1 MSTIAHERFEAVIGL
16 EVHAQLLTKSKA
28 FAPVPPIYG
37 EAPNTMVTPLCLGHP
52 GTLPVVNENLVRY
65 IIKMGLA
72 TNCQIAPKS
81 IFARKNYFYPDL
93 PKGYQISQFETPICH
108 DGFVDIELEEY
119 DKRIGVTRIHMEE
132 DAGKSIHDQD
142 PYNTLVDLNR
152 AGTPLIEIVSEP
164 DLRTPQEAYAYLT
177 KIKQIVQYLEICD
190 GNMEEG
196 SLRCDA
202 NVSVRPRGQKEF
214 GTRTELK
221 NMNSFR
227 NVEKAIEYEIYRQI
241 ELIEG
246 GGTVVQQTRLWDT
259 SKMQSRP
266 MRSKEE
272 AHDYRYFP
280 EPDLPPI
287 IVSDEMK
294 EEIRAEL
301 PELAD
306 VRQKRFVSEYGMSE
320 DDAKTLTEDKY
331 LADFFEREIGDYP
344 NPLDI
349 SNFIKTHVLRTLN
362 EDKKHI
368 SEVNLPTG
376 SVQAIV
382 SLNGKNEIS
391 SSNAVKLYDEIY
403 DSFNNFQNVL
413 PDQDFVTGN
422 ITFLKGNLDTNPESV
437 SNFVPINTS
446 IPDYSVRINTDLPDN
461 TLVYLPVLEYS
472 SAKGLAEK
480 LNLIQ
485 VSDSGFLEELVDEII
500 ANNPDEVE
508 RYRGGKKQLMGFFV
522 GQAMKA
528 SKGKANPKMVTQM
541 VAKKLEG

>member
-16 EVHAQLLTKSKA
+16 EVHAQLLTQSKA
-28 FAPVPPIYG
+28 FSTVAPIYG
-37 EAPNTMVTPLCLGHP
+37 EAPNTQITPLCLGHP

-72 TNCQIAPKS
+72 TNCSIAPRS

-93 PKGYQISQFETPICH
+93 PKGYQISQFDTPICF
-108 DGFVDIELEEY
+108 DGYLDIELEEY
-119 DKRIGVTRIHMEE
+119 NKRIGLTRIHMEE

-164 DLRTPQEAYAYLT
+164 DLRTPEEAYAYLT

-202 NVSVRPRGQKEF
+202 NVSVRPRGREKF

-227 NVEKAIEYEIYRQI
+227 NVEKAIEFEIYRQI
-241 ELIEG
+241 ELIESG
-246 GGTVVQQTRLWDT
+246 GEVVQQTRLWDT
-259 SKMQSRP
+259 SKLQTRV

-287 IVSDEMK
+287 IVSTELLDEIK
-294 EEIRAEL
+294 SEL

-306 VRQKRFVSEYGMSE
+306 VRQKRFVSDYAMSE
-320 DDAKTLTEDKY
+320 IDAITITESRY
-331 LADFFEREIGDYP
+331 LADYFEEVAEHAGNPKAALNIVLSEVLRVLNEQSIEIGEFSI
-344 NPLDI
+344 NPKRLAEL
-349 SNFIKTHVLRTLN
+349 IKLKEDDKINSSALQSIFN
-362 EDKKHI
+362 KMLEEDK
-368 SEVNLPTG
+368 
-376 SVQAIV
+376 
-382 SLNGKNEIS
+382 
-391 SSNAVKLYDEIY
+391 
-403 DSFNNFQNVL
+403 
-413 PDQDFVTGN
+413 
-422 ITFLKGNLDTNPESV
+422 
-437 SNFVPINTS
+437 
-446 IPDYSVRINTDLPDN
+446 
-461 TLVYLPVLEYS
+461 
-472 SAKGLAEK
+472 SAEELAKEM
-480 LNLIQ
+480 NLIQ
-485 VSDSGFLEELVDEII
+485 VSDTGFLDSLVDEII
-500 ANNPDEVE
+500 ANNPEEVE
-508 RYRGGKKQLMGFFV
+508 RYKSGKKQLMGFFV

-528 SKGKANPKMVTQM
+528 SQGKANPKMITQM
-541 VAKKLEG
+541 VSSKLES

>member
-16 EVHAQLLTKSKA
+16 EVHAQLLTNSKA
-28 FAPVPPIYG
+28 FAPVAPIYG

-72 TNCQIAPKS
+72 TNCSVAEKS

-93 PKGYQISQFETPICH
+93 PKGYQISQFDTPICF
-108 DGFVDIELEEY
+108 DGYLDIELEEY
-119 DKRIGVTRIHMEE
+119 NKRIGLTRIHMEE

-202 NVSVRPRGQKEF
+202 NVSVRPRGREKF

-227 NVEKAIEYEIYRQI
+227 NVEKAIEFEIYRQI
-241 ELIEG
+241 ELIESG
-246 GGTVVQQTRLWDT
+246 GEVVQQTRLWDT
-259 SKMQSRP
+259 SKNQTRI

-287 IVSDEMK
+287 IVTSEMLDEIK
-294 EEIRAEL
+294 EEL

-306 VRQKRFVSEYGMSE
+306 VRQKRFADEYGMSE
-320 DDAKTLTEDKY
+320 VDAITITEDRY
-331 LADFFEREIGDYP
+331 LADFFEEVAEAAN
-344 NPLDI
+344 NPKAA
-349 SNFIKTHVLRTLN
+349 SNIVLSDVLRVLN
-362 EDKKHI
+362 EQSINIKEFNVSAARLAELIKLKEEDK
-368 SEVNLPTG
+368 
-376 SVQAIV
+376 
-382 SLNGKNEIS
+382 
-391 SSNAVKLYDEIY
+391 
-403 DSFNNFQNVL
+403 
-413 PDQDFVTGN
+413 
-422 ITFLKGNLDTNPESV
+422 
-437 SNFVPINTS
+437 IN
-446 IPDYSVRINTDLPDN
+446 
-461 TLVYLPVLEYS
+461 S
-472 SAKGLAEK
+472 SAMQTIFDAMLDNDKSAEDLAKEM
-480 LNLIQ
+480 NLIQ
-485 VSDSGFLEELVDEII
+485 VSDTGFLEELVDEII

-508 RYRGGKKQLMGFFV
+508 RFKGGKKQLMGFFV

-528 SKGKANPKMVTQM
+528 SKGKANPKMVTHM
-541 VAKKLEG
+541 VMKKLS